1 MEPQGQQR
9 GTGDFLNLEAHTWD
23 ITDGVTLTTE
33 TGNEHL
39 VVLVNETHTT
49 ITRHVASN
57 PLVVLFELHS
67 HALTHGGVGLLGL
80 NTNLVDNDAS
90 GVGGAGEGL
99 LPLGNLMRRL
109 VLLVGPPVIFQ
120 LEYHLR
126 PLTS

>member
-1 MEPQGQQR
+1 MCSSDLGSSES
-9 GTGDFLNLEAHTWD
+9 GD
-23 ITDGVTLTTE
+23 
-33 TGNEHL
+33 EHL
-39 VVLVNETHTT
+39 VVLVAELHAT
-49 ITRHVASN
+49 IFWHVGSDS
-57 PLVVLFELHS
+57 LVVLFELHS

-109 VLLVGPPVIFQ
+109 VLLVGPPVISQ